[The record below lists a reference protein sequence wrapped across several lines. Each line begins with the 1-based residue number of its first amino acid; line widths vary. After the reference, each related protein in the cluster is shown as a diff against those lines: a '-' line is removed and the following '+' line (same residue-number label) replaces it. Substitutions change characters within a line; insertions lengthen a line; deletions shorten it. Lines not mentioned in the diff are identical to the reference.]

1 MELAGRNILQV
12 VERQCRRWE
21 IQTERQ
27 RLKPTEHEHWPV
39 ITISRE
45 FGARGE
51 TLARIVAD
59 RIGYSVWDGELI
71 HVISKET
78 GANEAVLK
86 SLDEQQ
92 RSNIEDSIQGALMG
106 GEYMNGDYLRRL
118 MRLVH
123 TSASFGKSIIVGRG
137 ANCILDPDSILR
149 VRVVCPLEERIRGYA
164 KRQGLG
170 ERQAR
175 QKVEKTDRERAVFI
189 RQNFHGD
196 VFNPSEHDLILNTG
210 TLPLERLVP
219 VVLQAYEAK
228 FGQRPPE
235 VQPTN
240 GS

>member
-1 MELAGRNILQV
+1 MTGRNILQV

-21 IQTERQ
+21 IQAERQ
-27 RLKPTEHEHWPV
+27 RLKPTEPQHWPV

-51 TLARIVAD
+51 MLARMVAD

-71 HVISKET
+71 HAMSKET
-78 GANEAVLK
+78 GANEAILR
-86 SLDEQQ
+86 SLDEQ
-92 RSNIEDSIQGALMG
+92 RRRNIEDSIQGALMG
-106 GEYMNGDYLRRL
+106 GEYMNSERLRRL

-123 TSASFGKSIIVGRG
+123 TIASFGKSVIVGRG
-137 ANCILDPDSILR
+137 ADCILDPDSILR

-164 KRQGLG
+164 KRQGID

-175 QKVEKTDRERAVFI
+175 QNVEKMDRERAVFI
-189 RQNFHGD
+189 RQNFHADGS
-196 VFNPSEHDLILNTG
+196 NPSEHDLILNTG

-228 FGQRPPE
+228 FGRRPPE
-235 VQPTN
+235 IQPTN